1 MDDFLQRFI
10 GDTLERIEQ
19 FGRCGEAS
27 GLGNPVPENSEE
39 ISTFAQ
45 SLERTAL
52 FLGATGLAG
61 AARALCGALA
71 RIDVQADGERGAARE
86 DLRVKLDQVA
96 VELQALSGL
105 QWGQYS
111 GSEEE
116 PEAAS
121 PPPQASD
128 AISAPPVGGDV
139 RPVRLAIS
147 DIRIGER
154 LRRLNDAKVAM
165 LESSMGEIGLQTPIT
180 VAADEAG
187 GWRLVAGLHRLE
199 ATRRLGQSD
208 IACFV
213 IDRSAP
219 AARLWEIDE
228 NLVRSEL
235 TQLERDQHLLR
246 RKQIFDEW
254 VVGETGRIAPG
265 LGGRGNKGFATD
277 TEEKTGIAKR
287 RVNESVR
294 RATLISDEVQ
304 HVVSRMPAADV
315 RVELDV
321 LASLDHEQQKQALEK
336 VERGEAVNFRAAR
349 GQLRGDRESDDTQR
363 HLKEL
368 RSAWRNAG
376 AEAKARFLRWLQQTA
391 KAEVVNLLRWS
402 ESHPP
407 DRSREDRNG
416 AAMDT
421 PTGRPRLNITFI
433 GAGGDGATRNAS

>member
-1 MDDFLQRFI
+1 MDDFLQRFV
-10 GDTLERIEQ
+10 GEMLDRIEQ
-19 FGRCGEAS
+19 FGRYGQACDPGDPE
-27 GLGNPVPENSEE
+27 PENCEE
-39 ISTFAQ
+39 AATFAQ

-61 AARALCGALA
+61 AARDLCGALT
-71 RIDVQADGERGAARE
+71 RINAHGDGDHGGARE
-86 DLRVKLDQVA
+86 DLRAKLDHVA
-96 VELQALSGL
+96 AELQALGAR
-105 QWGQYS
+105 QPGQD
-111 GSEEE
+111 
-116 PEAAS
+116 AVAS
-121 PPPQASD
+121 PPQPAAVAED
-128 AISAPPVGGDV
+128 PPSVDGGYA
-139 RPVRLAIS
+139 RPIRLVVD

-154 LRRLNDAKVAM
+154 LRCLNDAKVAM
-165 LESSMGEIGLQTPIT
+165 LESSMGDIGLQTPIT
-180 VAADEAG
+180 VAADGAG

-213 IDRSAP
+213 IDRTAP

-254 VVGETGRIAPG
+254 VVGESGRIAPG

-304 HVVSRMPAADV
+304 HVVSRMPVADV
-315 RVELDV
+315 RVELDA

-349 GQLRGDRESDDTQR
+349 GQLRGDRENDDTQR
-363 HLKEL
+363 HFKEL

-376 AEAKARFLRWLQQTA
+376 GEAKARFIRWLQQTA
-391 KAEVVNLLRWS
+391 KAEVVDLLRWS

-407 DRSREDRNG
+407 DRSREDRKG
-416 AAMDT
+416 AAMDA
-421 PTGRPRLNITFI
+421 PAGRPRLNITFV
-433 GAGGDGATRNAS
+433 GPGDDGATRNAS